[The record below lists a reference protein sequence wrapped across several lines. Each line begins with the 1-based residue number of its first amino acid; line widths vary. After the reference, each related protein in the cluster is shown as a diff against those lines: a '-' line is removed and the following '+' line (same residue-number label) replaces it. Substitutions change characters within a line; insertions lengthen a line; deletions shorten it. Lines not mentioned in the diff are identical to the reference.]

1 MQSQQRVLTP
11 CIGLC
16 STTYG
21 DSVCKGCKRFA
32 HEIIDWNRYDE
43 SQKMAVMARLT
54 QLMVDVVSRYLMV
67 IDISLLQT
75 TLDTYSLRYRK
86 DQPPECWAY
95 DLFRQTKGRFS
106 HITDLGL
113 AKVPEVERL
122 GTTDLWHQM
131 NKDFLEIS
139 EGHYERYFLQPLVK
153 KR

>member
-1 MQSQQRVLTP
+1 MKSQERVLTP

-67 IDISLLQT
+67 IDISLLQI
-75 TLDTYSLRYRK
+75 TLDTHSLRYRK

-95 DLFRQTKGRFS
+95 DLFRQTKGCLLYTS
-106 HITDLGL
+106 D
-113 AKVPEVERL
+113 AADE
-122 GTTDLWHQM
+122 
-131 NKDFLEIS
+131 
-139 EGHYERYFLQPLVK
+139 
-153 KR
+153 